1 MAETQF
7 GLLKKKIQE
16 EKLQIEENL
25 LEGTAKDYSDYRHLI
40 GIIKGLS
47 IAEREVTDMEKR
59 FMED

>member
-16 EKLQIEENL
+16 ERIQIEESL
-25 LEGTAKDYSDYRHLI
+25 LGGTAKDHSDYRHLI

-47 IAEREVTDMEKR
+47 IAEREIIDIERR

>member
-7 GLLKKKIQE
+7 SLLRKKIQE
-16 EKLQIEENL
+16 EKTQIEENL
-25 LEGTAKDYSDYRHLI
+25 LEGTAKDYSDYSHLI

-47 IAEREVTDMEKR
+47 IAEREIVDMERR

>member
-16 EKLQIEENL
+16 EKQIEENL

>member
-16 EKLQIEENL
+16 EKIQIEENL

-47 IAEREVTDMEKR
+47 IAERELTDMEKR

>member
-16 EKLQIEENL
+16 EKIQIEENL